1 MAAEHV
7 IRRELLHDDDLVLRF
22 VATQES
28 AHEAVLLA
36 NAHAKTLARDPDNAG
51 KVFRIIV
58 GEERDSLSARQRR
71 FMHGPLLGQIA
82 EQVRVNGERFVMA
95 VWKRY
100 YKDLFLGHTWE
111 MVKMP
116 GHKRATPRKVPV
128 SSEDLSVKQYSEWID
143 KVIAHAATEFGVRFV
158 FQIDEREAVRYR
170 PPPRRAQREA
180 AETTAAPA
188 EEPA

>member
-1 MAAEHV
+1 MTDHV
-7 IRRELLHDDDLVLRF
+7 IRRELLHEDDLVLRF
-22 VATQES
+22 TTPES

-36 NAHAKTLARDPDNAG
+36 NAHAKTLARDPENAG

-71 FMHGPLLGQIA
+71 FMHGPLLGQVS

-100 YKDLFLGHTWE
+100 YKGLFLGHTWE
-111 MVKMP
+111 MVKLP
-116 GHKRATPRKVPV
+116 GQKRATPRKVQV
-128 SSEDLSVKQYSEWID
+128 SSEDLSVKQYSDWID
-143 KVIAHAATEFGVRFV
+143 KVLAHAATEFGVRFV
-158 FQIDEREAVRYR
+158 FKIDEREAVRYV
-170 PPPRRAQREA
+170 PPARRRAAVDQ
-180 AETTAAPA
+180 PA

>member
-7 IRRELLHDDDLVLRF
+7 IRRELMHEDDLVLRF
-22 VATQES
+22 ATPEE
-28 AHEAVLLA
+28 AHQAVLHA
-36 NAHAKTLARDPDNAG
+36 NAHAKTLVRDPANEG

-100 YKDLFLGHTWE
+100 YKNLFLGHTWE
-111 MVKMP
+111 MVKLP
-116 GHKRATPRKVPV
+116 GQKRATPRKEPV

-143 KVIAHAATEFGVRFV
+143 KVLAHAATEFGVRFV
-158 FQIDEREAVRYR
+158 FQLDEREAVRYR
-170 PPPRRAQREA
+170 PPVRRRAA
-180 AETTAAPA
+180 AEEAA

>member
-1 MAAEHV
+1 MATEHA
-7 IRRELLHDDDLVLRF
+7 IRRELLHDDDVVLRF
-22 VATQES
+22 TTPES

-36 NAHAKTLARDPDNAG
+36 NAHAKALVRAPDNAG
-51 KVFRIIV
+51 RVFRIIV

-82 EQVRVNGERFVMA
+82 EQVRVNGERFVIA

-116 GHKRATPRKVPV
+116 GQKKATPRKKPV

-143 KVIAHAATEFGVRFV
+143 KVLAHAATEFGVRFV

-170 PPPRRAQREA
+170 PPPRRAR
-180 AETTAAPA
+180 AEAAPA
-188 EEPA
+188 EAATEEPA

>member
-1 MAAEHV
+1 MAAEHA
-7 IRRELLHDDDLVLRF
+7 IRRALLHDDDVVLRF
-22 VATQES
+22 VATAES

-36 NAHAKTLARDPDNAG
+36 NAHAKTLVRDPDNAG

-82 EQVRVNGERFVMA
+82 EQVRVNGERFVIA

-116 GHKRATPRKVPV
+116 GQKKATPRKVPV
-128 SSEDLSVKQYSEWID
+128 SSEDLSIKQYSEWID
-143 KVIAHAATEFGVRFV
+143 RVIAHAATEFGVRFV

-170 PPPRRAQREA
+170 PPVRRARA
-180 AETTAAPA
+180 AEAEAEAPA